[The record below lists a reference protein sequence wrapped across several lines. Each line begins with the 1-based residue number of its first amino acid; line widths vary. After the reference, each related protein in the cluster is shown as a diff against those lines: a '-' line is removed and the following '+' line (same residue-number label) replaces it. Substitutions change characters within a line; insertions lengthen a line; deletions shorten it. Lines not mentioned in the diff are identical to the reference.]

1 MVSRSSVKP
10 RVRPPEYKGCEVPR
24 IFSPP
29 LRELTEETSLGF
41 MMIEFAS
48 EVLGIT
54 LFPWQRW
61 LLIHAFELHP
71 MWTVSTMGER
81 GSLDPLFRFRK
92 VIVLVARQ
100 NGKTVISQVVAL
112 FFIYALGVSLILG
125 TAQDLDTAEEV
136 WEGCLDLIEENPDL
150 QDLAD
155 KPIKVNGKKTIRLKT
170 GERYKVKAANRKAG
184 RGLSGD
190 LIMLDELRE
199 HQSWDAWAAITKT
212 ATARAAATILCLS
225 NAGDMS
231 SVVLRFL
238 RLACHEA
245 LGDPDGLV
253 AESKRQALLPT
264 ADDIAE
270 FRELDDDD
278 LEDYEPTPDDLT
290 PEDFEEDL
298 ATLGLFE
305 WSSPPGCAVDD
316 LPGLAQA
323 NPSVGYGITW
333 RVLLADAITEGKNP
347 ETEWVFR
354 TEAMCQWPEVGMHGV
369 FPPGTW
375 ESTTN
380 KQPVRITSD
389 AVACV
394 TVSSDRS
401 RAWIALCGRRDDGKT
416 QADVVATARGT
427 AWVGGWLM
435 ERQDRIECV
444 ALQDR
449 GGGASVELYRQFD
462 TDPAFMI
469 PLVAWGGQNLV
480 PWHGQTY
487 DAIRDGKLFHNPH
500 PALDRAAGGAT
511 KKTLTGAGGWV
522 LDLFDPRVDAAPLA
536 AVCGA
541 YGCFVRPS
549 EPLPP
554 LPSAPHVIHT
564 KTRPASRSVVG
575 SMISAAD
582 VRTIR
587 F

>member
-1 MVSRSSVKP
+1 MSRSSAK
-10 RVRPPEYKGCEVPR
+10 RRERIAELKGCETPR
-24 IFSPP
+24 IFTPP
-29 LRELTEETSLGF
+29 LRELTTETSLGF
-41 MMIEFAS
+41 MMIDFAA
-48 EVLGIT
+48 EVLGID

-61 LLIHAFELHP
+61 LLIHAFELDQQ
-71 MWTVSTMGER
+71 WTTQTIDQR
-81 GSLDPLFRFRK
+81 GPLDSLFRFRK
-92 VIVLVARQ
+92 VIILVARQ
-100 NGKTVISQVVAL
+100 NGKTVVSQVVAL
-112 FFIYALGVSLILG
+112 FFLYALGTSLILG

-136 WEGCLDLIEENPDL
+136 WEGCLEMIEETPQL
-150 QDLAD
+150 AALAD
-155 KPIKVNGKKTIRLKT
+155 RPSKVNGKKAIKLKT

-212 ATARAAATILCLS
+212 ATARAAAMILCLS

-238 RLACHEA
+238 RLACHDA
-245 LGDPDGLV
+245 VGDPDGLV

-264 ADDIAE
+264 MDDIAE

-278 LEDYEPTPDDLT
+278 LEDYDPDPDDLA
-290 PEDFEEDL
+290 PEDFDEDI
-298 ATLGLFE
+298 ADLGLFE

-316 LPGLAQA
+316 LDALAQA

-333 RVLLADAITEGKNP
+333 KVLLADAITEGKDP

>member
-24 IFSPP
+24 IFTPP

-100 NGKTVISQVVAL
+100 NGKTVVSQVVAL

>member
-1 MVSRSSVKP
+1 MSRSSAK
-10 RVRPPEYKGCEVPR
+10 RRERIAELKGCETPR
-24 IFSPP
+24 IFTPP
-29 LRELTEETSLGF
+29 LRELTTETSLGF
-41 MMIEFAS
+41 MMIDFAS
-48 EVLGIT
+48 EVLGID

-61 LLIHAFELHP
+61 LLIHAFELDP
-71 MWTVSTMGER
+71 KWTTRTMDQR
-81 GSLDPLFRFRK
+81 GPLDPLFRFRK

-100 NGKTVISQVVAL
+100 NGKTVVSQVVAL
-112 FFIYALGVSLILG
+112 FFLYALGTSLILG

-136 WEGCLDLIEENPDL
+136 WEGCLEMIEETPQL
-150 QDLAD
+150 AALAD
-155 KPIKVNGKKTIRLKT
+155 RPSKVNGKKAIKLKT

-212 ATARAAATILCLS
+212 ATARAAAMILCLS

-238 RLACHEA
+238 RLSCHDA
-245 LGDPDGLV
+245 VGDPDGLV

-264 ADDIAE
+264 MDDIAE

-278 LEDYEPTPDDLT
+278 LEDYDTDPDDLA
-290 PEDFEEDL
+290 PEDFDEDI
-298 ATLGLFE
+298 ADLGLFE

-316 LPGLAQA
+316 LDALAQA
-323 NPSVGYGITW
+323 NPSVGYGVTW
-333 RVLLADAITEGKNP
+333 KVLLADAITEGKDP

-564 KTRPASRSVVG
+564 ETRPASRSVVG

>member
-1 MVSRSSVKP
+1 MASRSSVKP

-24 IFSPP
+24 IFTPP

-41 MMIEFAS
+41 MMIAFAS

-71 MWTVSTMGER
+71 MWTVSTMGQR
-81 GSLDPLFRFRK
+81 GPLDPLFRFRK
-92 VIVLVARQ
+92 VVVLVARQ

-150 QDLAD
+150 QDLAE

-199 HQSWDAWAAITKT
+199 HQSWDAWSAITKT
-212 ATARAAATILCLS
+212 ATARAAAMILCLS

-333 RVLLADAITEGKNP
+333 RVLLADAITEGRDP

>member
-1 MVSRSSVKP
+1 MSRSSAK
-10 RVRPPEYKGCEVPR
+10 RRERIAELKGCETPR
-24 IFSPP
+24 IFTPP
-29 LRELTEETSLGF
+29 LRELTAETSLGF
-41 MMIEFAS
+41 MMIDFAA
-48 EVLGIT
+48 EVLGID

-61 LLIHAFELHP
+61 LLIHAFELDQQ
-71 MWTVSTMGER
+71 WTTQIMDQR
-81 GSLDPLFRFRK
+81 GPLDPLFRFRK
-92 VIVLVARQ
+92 VIILVARQ

-112 FFIYALGVSLILG
+112 FFLYALGISLILG

-136 WEGCLDLIEENPDL
+136 WEGCLEMIEETPQL
-150 QDLAD
+150 AALAD
-155 KPIKVNGKKTIRLKT
+155 RPSKVNGKKAIKLKT

-212 ATARAAATILCLS
+212 ATARAAAMILCLS

-238 RLACHEA
+238 RLACHDA
-245 LGDPDGLV
+245 VGDPDGLV

-264 ADDIAE
+264 MDDIAE

-278 LEDYEPTPDDLT
+278 LEDYDPDPDDLV
-290 PEDFEEDL
+290 PEDFDEDI
-298 ATLGLFE
+298 ADLGLFE

-316 LPGLAQA
+316 LDALAQA

-333 RVLLADAITEGKNP
+333 KVLLADAITEGKDP

-427 AWVGGWLM
+427 AWVGSWLM

-449 GGGASVELYRQFD
+449 GGGATVELYKQFD
-462 TDPAFMI
+462 TDPAFAI

-554 LPSAPHVIHT
+554 LPSAPRVIHT

>member
-1 MVSRSSVKP
+1 MASRSSVKP
-10 RVRPPEYKGCEVPR
+10 QVRPPEYKGCEVPR
-24 IFSPP
+24 IFTPP

-212 ATARAAATILCLS
+212 ATARAAAMILCLS

-264 ADDIAE
+264 VDDIAE

-278 LEDYEPTPDDLT
+278 LEDYEPNPDDLA

-298 ATLGLFE
+298 DALGLFE

-316 LPGLAQA
+316 REGLAQA

-333 RVLLADAITEGKNP
+333 RVLLADAITEGRDP

-369 FPPGTW
+369 FPPGKW
-375 ESTTN
+375 EATTN
-380 KQPVRITSD
+380 DQPRAITSD
-389 AVACV
+389 VTACV
-394 TVSSDRS
+394 TVSGDRS
-401 RAWIALCGRRDDGKT
+401 RAWIALCGTRDDGEV
-416 QADVVATARGT
+416 QADVVATARGF
-427 AWVGGWLM
+427 AWVAGWLT
-435 ERQDRIECV
+435 EHKDRIECV
-444 ALQDR
+444 TLQER
-449 GGGASVELYRQFD
+449 GAGAASELYKALEI
-462 TDPAFMI
+462 DPKFQI
-469 PLVAWGGQNLV
+469 PLVPWAGPTLTA
-480 PWHGQTY
+480 WHGQTH
-487 DAIRDGKLFHNPH
+487 DAIRDKKLFHNSH

-511 KKTLTGAGGWV
+511 KKPLAGGWV
-522 LDLFDPRVDAAPLA
+522 LDLFDARVDGSPLA

-541 YGCFVRPS
+541 YGCFIRPAI
-549 EPLPP
+549 PLPP
-554 LPSAPHVIHT
+554 LPSTPQVIHT
-564 KTRPASRSVVG
+564 KTAPTARPGVG

>member
-1 MVSRSSVKP
+1 MSRSSAK
-10 RVRPPEYKGCEVPR
+10 RRERIAELKGCETPR
-24 IFSPP
+24 IFTPP
-29 LRELTEETSLGF
+29 LRELTTETSLGF
-41 MMIEFAS
+41 MMIDFAS
-48 EVLGIT
+48 EVLGID

-61 LLIHAFELHP
+61 LLIHAFELDP
-71 MWTVSTMGER
+71 KWTTQTMDQR
-81 GSLDPLFRFRK
+81 GPLDPLFRFRK
-92 VIVLVARQ
+92 VIILVARQ

-112 FFIYALGVSLILG
+112 FFLYALGISLILG

-136 WEGCLDLIEENPDL
+136 WEGCLEMIEETPQL
-150 QDLAD
+150 AALAD
-155 KPIKVNGKKTIRLKT
+155 RPSKVNGKKAIKLKT

-212 ATARAAATILCLS
+212 ATARAAAMILCLS

-238 RLACHEA
+238 RLACHDA
-245 LGDPDGLV
+245 VGDPDGLV
-253 AESKRQALLPT
+253 SESKRQALLPT
-264 ADDIAE
+264 MDDIAE

-278 LEDYEPTPDDLT
+278 LEDYDPDPDDLV
-290 PEDFEEDL
+290 PEDFDEDI
-298 ATLGLFE
+298 ADLGLFE

-316 LPGLAQA
+316 LDALAQA

-333 RVLLADAITEGKNP
+333 KVLLADAITEGKDP

-427 AWVGGWLM
+427 AWVGSWLM

-449 GGGASVELYRQFD
+449 GGGATVELYKQFD
-462 TDPAFMI
+462 TDPAFVI

>member
-1 MVSRSSVKP
+1 MSRSSAK
-10 RVRPPEYKGCEVPR
+10 RRERIAELKGCETPR
-24 IFSPP
+24 IFTPP
-29 LRELTEETSLGF
+29 LRELTAETSLGF
-41 MMIEFAS
+41 MMIDFAA
-48 EVLGIT
+48 EVLGID

-61 LLIHAFELHP
+61 LLIHAFELDQQ
-71 MWTVSTMGER
+71 WTTQIMDQR
-81 GSLDPLFRFRK
+81 GPLDPLFRFRK
-92 VIVLVARQ
+92 VIILVARQ

-112 FFIYALGVSLILG
+112 FFLYALGISLILG

-136 WEGCLDLIEENPDL
+136 WEGCLEMIEETPQL
-150 QDLAD
+150 AALAD
-155 KPIKVNGKKTIRLKT
+155 RPSKVNGKKAIKLKT

-212 ATARAAATILCLS
+212 ATARAAAMILCLS

-238 RLACHEA
+238 RLACHDA
-245 LGDPDGLV
+245 VGDPDGLV

-264 ADDIAE
+264 MDDIAE

-278 LEDYEPTPDDLT
+278 LEDYDPDPDDLV
-290 PEDFEEDL
+290 PEDFDEDI
-298 ATLGLFE
+298 ADLGLFE

-316 LPGLAQA
+316 LDALAQA

-333 RVLLADAITEGKNP
+333 KVLLADAITEGKDP

-427 AWVGGWLM
+427 AWVGSWLM

-449 GGGASVELYRQFD
+449 GGGATVELYKQFD
-462 TDPAFMI
+462 TDPAFVI